1 MNRLIKLRPHHV
13 LDIIRNY
20 GHFEKSTPHHYGHA
34 QHLVSQKLVSDLNT
48 PIQLIIGSDDICKP
62 CKHLLP
68 NGLCGDVLHQL
79 EEPVSKQEYNDSL
92 DRKLF
97 PYLNLKENTVL
108 TFQEFLEIVNKKTPG
123 IEEICTHP
131 KEDKGYR
138 LKGLIKGLQKTGI
151 RH

>member
-20 GHFEKSTPHHYGHA
+20 GHFEKFTPHPYGHA
-34 QHLVSQKLVSDLNT
+34 QHLISQKLVSDLNT
-48 PIQLIIGSDDICKP
+48 PIQFIIGSDDICTP
-62 CKHLLP
+62 CIHLLP
-68 NGLCGDVLHQL
+68 NGLCDDVLNQL
-79 EEPVSKQEYNDSL
+79 EKPVSKQEYNDSL
-92 DRKLF
+92 DEKLL

-108 TFQEFLEIVNKKTPG
+108 TFQEFLKIINRKTPG

-138 LKGLIKGLQKTGI
+138 LEGLIKGLQKTGI